1 MKNIIEKMKYIG
13 ALLLLSAVFFSACE
27 KETDTGNSGRN
38 TDLSAVP
45 SKSAVSSV
53 PNISAEIS
61 TPSATL
67 SPTAPASFV
76 TPDLPAPVV
85 IVLDPGHGG
94 IFSGAT
100 YDGRVEKEMTLIV
113 AQYVKEYLES
123 NYDNVTVF
131 LTRDT
136 DIDLGKDLAKELE
149 QRAVIAKEKEADALI
164 SLHFNA
170 SDRHNANGTA
180 VYISR
185 RSNVNAPAKEL
196 ATDILTELAALG
208 IAPNGVLTR
217 ASDDMFDENN
227 EAYDYYAINR
237 HCANRD
243 LIGIIVEHCF
253 MDNATDIPFLATEE
267 ALRAL
272 ASADAKGI
280 AEYFSLHR
288 KNGGL

>member
-1 MKNIIEKMKYIG
+1 MKKTRLLF
-13 ALLLLSAVFFSACE
+13 ALCLTFCLTFCATACAKESAA
-27 KETDTGNSGRN
+27 GNSGQN
-38 TDLSAVP
+38 ADLSVRP
-45 SKSAVSSV
+45 SVTSFSDITNDSE
-53 PNISAEIS
+53 AEK
-61 TPSATL
+61 TPSDAL
-67 SPTAPASFV
+67 SPTVSALPV
-76 TPDLPAPVV
+76 TPDLPAPIV

-100 YDGRVEKEMTLIV
+100 YDGRVEKKMTLTV
-113 AQYVKEYLES
+113 ARYVKEYLES

-136 DIDLGKDLAKELE
+136 DTDLGKDLALELE
-149 QRAVIAKEKEADALI
+149 QRAIIAKEKEADALI

-170 SDRHNANGTA
+170 SDRHNANGAA

-185 RSNVNAPAKEL
+185 RSNVNAPAREL
-196 ATDILTELAALG
+196 ATAILNELTALG

-217 ASDDMFDENN
+217 ASDDMFDENG

-237 HCANRD
+237 HCANRE
-243 LIGIIVEHCF
+243 LVGIIVEHCF
-253 MDNATDIPFLATEE
+253 MDNATDLPFLATDE

-280 AEYFSLHR
+280 AVFFSLHR
-288 KNGGL
+288 KNQ

>member
-1 MKNIIEKMKYIG
+1 MKNIIDKIKYMG
-13 ALLLLSAVFFSACE
+13 ALLLLSAVFFSACG
-27 KETDTGNSGRN
+27 KETDAGSSGRS
-38 TDLSAVP
+38 TELTGSS
-45 SKSAVSSV
+45 SKTVVSPV
-53 PNISAEIS
+53 PNNSEENNA
-61 TPSATL
+61 PSAAP
-67 SPTAPASFV
+67 SPTSPASFV

-100 YDGRVEKEMTLIV
+100 YDGRVEKEMTLSV
-113 AQYVKEYLES
+113 AQYVKEYLEN

-149 QRAVIAKEKEADALI
+149 QRAVIAKEKKADALI

-170 SDRHNANGTA
+170 SDRHNANGAA

-185 RSNVNAPAKEL
+185 RDNVNAPAREL
-196 ATDILTELAALG
+196 ATAILTELTALG

-253 MDNATDIPFLATEE
+253 MDNATDLPFLATEE

-280 AEYFSLHR
+280 AGYFSLHR
-288 KNGGL
+288 KDS